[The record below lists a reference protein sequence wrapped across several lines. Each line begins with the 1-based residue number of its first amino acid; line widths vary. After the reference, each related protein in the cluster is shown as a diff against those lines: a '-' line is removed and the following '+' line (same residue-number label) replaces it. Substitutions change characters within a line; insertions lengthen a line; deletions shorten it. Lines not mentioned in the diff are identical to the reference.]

1 MSKSN
6 PFIKK
11 IKSINKIINN
21 LLEDNLN
28 KLKSENLINLLRN
41 NKIVLTIVAVII
53 LFISYLLLPTLY
65 KQDQISKKLKLEI
78 LKNLNLNFNFTE
90 KINYNFFPRPHF
102 IIRDSSIL
110 FNNEEISKVKKLNVF
125 ISLDNLFSLNNIN
138 INNLLIENANFNL
151 NNKNYNFFFDLLK
164 NNFLESVLKIKNSNV
179 FFKNSENDVLFI
191 NKIKEIKYYYDEKQ
205 FQNVLISKNELFN
218 YPYEIKLS
226 HDFVQKKINSVLNF
240 NFLNLKINNK
250 IDYNNKKIV
259 GKADITNNQSKSII
273 DYKSNLNFFEF
284 SFKDKIENPNY
295 LYKGEINLSP
305 FYSSFEG
312 ETQSLNL
319 SHLMNVNSF
328 VLQILKTEILN
339 NENVNFDL
347 NIQAKNIFDNF
358 NFTNLNLNSKIKG
371 GLIDVDQTK
380 YQWKNSAYFKLT
392 DSLIFVK
399 DGQLVL
405 DAKLEININNINQI
419 YKYLLTPKNLRKKI
433 KKIVLNLSYNF
444 DQNTIELRDIRL
456 DDKYNQNINEVISS
470 ITLKDN
476 KLQNKIYF
484 KKLINNALRYYSG

>member
-11 IKSINKIINN
+11 IKIINKIINN
-21 LLEDNLN
+21 LLEENLN

-41 NKIVLTIVAVII
+41 NKIVLTFVAVII
-53 LFISYLLLPTLY
+53 LFLSYLLLPTLY

-90 KINYNFFPRPHF
+90 KINYNLFPKPHF
-102 IIRDSSIL
+102 VIRDSSIL

-138 INNLLIENANFNL
+138 IKNLLIENANFNL
-151 NNKNYNFFFDLLK
+151 NNKNYNFFLDLLK
-164 NNFLESVLKIKNSNV
+164 NNFLENVLKIKNSNV
-179 FFKNSENDVLFI
+179 FFRNSEKEVLFI
-191 NKIKEIKYYYDEKQ
+191 NKIKNIKYYYDEKQ
-205 FQNVLISKNELFN
+205 LQNVLISKNELFN

-250 IDYNNKKIV
+250 IEYNNNKIV

-273 DYKSNLNFFEF
+273 DYKSNLNLFEF
-284 SFKDKIENPNY
+284 SFKDKVENPNY
-295 LYKGEINLSP
+295 LYKGKINLSP

-312 ETQSLNL
+312 ETQKLNL
-319 SHLMNVNSF
+319 SHLLNINSL
-328 VLQILKTEILN
+328 VPQILKTEILN

-347 NIQAKNIFDNF
+347 NIKAKNLFNNF

-371 GLIDVDQTK
+371 GLIDIDQTK
-380 YQWKNSAYFKLT
+380 YQWKSSAYFKLT

-405 DAKLEININNINQI
+405 DAKLEININNIHQI
-419 YKYLLTPKNLRKKI
+419 HKYLLTPKNLRKNI

-456 DDKYNQNINEVISS
+456 DDKYNQNINEVMSS